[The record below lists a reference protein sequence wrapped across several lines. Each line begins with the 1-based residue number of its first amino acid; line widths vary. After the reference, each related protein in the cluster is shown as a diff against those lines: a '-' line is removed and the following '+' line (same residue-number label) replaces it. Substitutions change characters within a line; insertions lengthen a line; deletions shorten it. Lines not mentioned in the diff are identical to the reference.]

1 MWYSLQMVSLM
12 FKKNDSP
19 GNSGKRSMKQ
29 ILNNHISHRVVEFVL
44 TRKLEELSTLTR
56 EEISEALSLD
66 PVKMTRVFE
75 SDQHISLDRFII
87 REKMYRAF
95 FLIERNHGITI
106 EELAKK
112 MGFLQ
117 TREFAREFE
126 TYFLIDPGKYK
137 ELVSLS

>member
-1 MWYSLQMVSLM
+1 MRQRL
-12 FKKNDSP
+12 ND
-19 GNSGKRSMKQ
+19 
-29 ILNNHISHRVVEFVL
+29 HISRRVVEFVL
-44 TRKLEELSTLTR
+44 TRELDELSTLTP

-66 PVKMTRVFE
+66 PVKMTRAFE
-75 SDQHISLDRFII
+75 SDQHISLDRFIL

-95 FLIERNHGITI
+95 FLMGKNHGITI

-117 TREFAREFE
+117 TREFAAEFE

-137 ELVSLS
+137 ELVLQNTK